1 MSNFLELSIVNIS
14 QLTEEENFLLQ
25 TSKKS
30 EKLGD
35 FIKNSI
41 PKSDKSWLADLKT
54 WQFSN
59 RWIKN
64 ISDICLEE
72 YDQVFFDYGTLLL
85 DLKDP
90 KNYEEFKSKI
100 LDKQILD

>member
-1 MSNFLELSIVNIS
+1 MSNFLELSIANLS
-14 QLTEEENFLLQ
+14 QLTEDENFLLQ
-25 TSKKS
+25 VSRKS

-35 FIKNSI
+35 FIKNGI

-54 WQFSN
+54 WEFSN

-72 YDQVFFDYGTLLL
+72 YEQVFFDYGTLLL
-85 DLKDP
+85 DLKDLG
-90 KNYEEFKSKI
+90 NYKEFKMKI
-100 LDKQILD
+100 LDKQISD

>member
-1 MSNFLELSIVNIS
+1 MSNFLELSIANLS
-14 QLTEEENFLLQ
+14 KLTEEENFLLQ
-25 TSKKS
+25 ISKKS

-35 FIKNSI
+35 FIKSNI

-54 WQFSN
+54 WEFSN

-90 KNYEEFKSKI
+90 KNYKEFKCKI
-100 LDKQILD
+100 LDKQKSD

>member
-1 MSNFLELSIVNIS
+1 MSNFLELSIANLS
-14 QLTEEENFLLQ
+14 QLTEDENFLLQ

-35 FIKNSI
+35 FIRNSI
-41 PKSDKSWLADLKT
+41 PKSDKSWLPDLKT
-54 WQFSN
+54 WEFSN

-90 KNYEEFKSKI
+90 GNYEEFKSKI
-100 LDKQILD
+100 LDNQILD

>member
-1 MSNFLELSIVNIS
+1 MSNFLELSIANLS
-14 QLTEEENFLLQ
+14 QLTEDENFLLQ
-25 TSKKS
+25 ISKKS
-30 EKLGD
+30 ERLGD
-35 FIKNSI
+35 FIKSSI

-59 RWIKN
+59 SWIKN

-90 KNYEEFKSKI
+90 GNYEEFKSKI

>member
-1 MSNFLELSIVNIS
+1 MPNFLELSIANLS
-14 QLTEEENFLLQ
+14 QLAEDENFLLQ
-25 TSKKS
+25 ISKKS

-41 PKSDKSWLADLKT
+41 PKSDKCWLADLKT

-59 RWIKN
+59 KWIKS

-85 DLKDP
+85 DLKDQ
-90 KNYEEFKSKI
+90 KNFKEFKSKI
-100 LDKQILD
+100 LDR

>member
-1 MSNFLELSIVNIS
+1 MSNFLELSIANLS
-14 QLTEEENFLLQ
+14 QLTEDENFLLQ
-25 TSKKS
+25 ISKKS
-30 EKLGD
+30 ERLSD
-35 FIKNSI
+35 FIKNDI
-41 PKSDKSWLADLKT
+41 PKSEKSWLADLKT

-59 RWIKN
+59 TWIKS

-100 LDKQILD
+100 LNKKILD

>member
-1 MSNFLELSIVNIS
+1 MSNFLELSIANLS
-14 QLTEEENFLLQ
+14 KLTEDENFLLQ
-25 TSKKS
+25 ISKKS
-30 EKLGD
+30 DKLGD

-41 PKSDKSWLADLKT
+41 PKSDKSWLADLQT
-54 WQFSN
+54 WEFSN

-72 YDQVFFDYGTLLL
+72 YDQVFFDYGALLL

-90 KNYEEFKSKI
+90 KNYKEFKIKI
-100 LDKQILD
+100 LDKQTSD